1 MAEAPRRCQ
10 SDGLDVRLGSPPV
23 LACVWI
29 LSLVL
34 SVGIYACV
42 DRFSC
47 SFLFVVVIHSCV
59 DPSRA
64 QLSGVLGGTI
74 IVIWFVISSSL

>member
-1 MAEAPRRCQ
+1 MCTFPWRGLGARYTLRHFNFFVLVARSCGCQGPMAEAPRRCQ

-34 SVGIYACV
+34 SVGIDACV
-42 DRFSC
+42 DR
-47 SFLFVVVIHSCV
+47 
-59 DPSRA
+59 
-64 QLSGVLGGTI
+64 
-74 IVIWFVISSSL
+74 